1 MGPFEEPTPNSE
13 DIKVN
18 VPANTSPGV
27 VQDILNNLPNIFGA
41 LGGIFG
47 WQQQQQQQQP
57 QQPQQDLTPVYL
69 LGGAII
75 LILLTKK

>member
-1 MGPFEEPTPNSE
+1 MGPFQEPTPNSE

-57 QQPQQDLTPVYL
+57 QPQQDLTPVYL

-75 LILLTKK
+75 LILLTRK

>member
-47 WQQQQQQQQP
+47 WQQQQQQQP

-75 LILLTKK
+75 LILLTRK

>member
-57 QQPQQDLTPVYL
+57 QPQQDLTPVYL

-75 LILLTKK
+75 LILLTRK

>member
-1 MGPFEEPTPNSE
+1 MGPYNLPPDST
-13 DIKVN
+13 DITVN

-27 VQDILNNLPNIFGA
+27 VNDILNNLPSIFTA

-47 WQQQQQQQQP
+47 IQQQNQQQVQP
-57 QQPQQDLTPVYL
+57 VRQDLTPVYL
-69 LGGAII
+69 LGGAIL

>member
-47 WQQQQQQQQP
+47 WQQQQQQQP

>member
-41 LGGIFG
+41 LGGIFN
-47 WQQQQQQQQP
+47 WQQQQQQQP

-75 LILLTKK
+75 LILLTRK